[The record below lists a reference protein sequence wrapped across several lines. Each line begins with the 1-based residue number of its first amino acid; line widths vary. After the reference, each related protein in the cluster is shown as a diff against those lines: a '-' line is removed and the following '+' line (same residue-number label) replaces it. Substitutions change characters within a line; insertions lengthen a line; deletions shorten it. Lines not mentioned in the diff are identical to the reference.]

1 MVRSRLLIAFAAALS
16 AVVLCLPAATAGA
29 QSASCANTA
38 ITPSPSNMPV
48 VRTAILCLLNVQ
60 RANHRM
66 LSLHSNPSLGHAA
79 ANYSMAMVRGG
90 FFDHVSP
97 SGSTLVSRIHR
108 TTYLVGARA
117 WALGEN
123 IAYGTGPDAS
133 PRSIVSMWM
142 RSAGH
147 RANIL
152 NPQYR
157 DIGIGAA
164 LGAPVEVSGASN
176 AATYTTDFGERSR

>member
-1 MVRSRLLIAFAAALS
+1 
-16 AVVLCLPAATAGA
+16 
-29 QSASCANTA
+29 
-38 ITPSPSNMPV
+38 
-48 VRTAILCLLNVQ
+48 
-60 RANHRM
+60 
-66 LSLHSNPSLGHAA
+66 
-79 ANYSMAMVRGG
+79 MAMVRGG

-123 IAYGTGPDAS
+123 IAYGTGPEAS

-142 RSAGH
+142 HSAGH

-152 NPQYR
+152 NPHYR

-164 LGAPVEVSGASN
+164 LGAPVEVSGASA
-176 AATYTTDFGERSR
+176 AATYTTDFGERGR